1 MKNEE
6 ECKEVFEIGS
16 KNRVTESTKM
26 NKYSS
31 RSHSIFMI
39 SIENNYPNEKL
50 EENIMTKGTLYLV
63 DLAGSEKVAKSY
75 LKGEQLEQA
84 KKNNNTL
91 NVLGNCINCIIS
103 NESFIPFRE
112 SKLTRILQDTLL
124 GNANTSL
131 IVTLSPSNLNVEET
145 FSSLNFA
152 SKMMNIKINP
162 EKNYCNITENTIN
175 KLKIKI
181 LELSDKLDKLVKKYK
196 IKEEENEIREQ
207 KEKEEKEKTI
217 KIINEYEEKIKIMNL
232 TLQKKEEIIKK
243 LYNEINDIQQKY
255 DSIMSE
261 KDELDE
267 KIIKLKKSK
276 KNILD
281 QKTKELLIE
290 QGIDIEEINN
300 KKINQIIKQLINDKK
315 ENENLKSELSDL
327 NNHMEETKKN
337 YEEKYNIIE
346 NEKKTLLNDYSYKI
360 NDLEKENYKLY
371 NINNINMAKMNDI
384 EEEKNQMQKSFSKL
398 SLVESEKNLLE
409 NELRSLNKN
418 NEILKL
424 ENSKLITQHKEI
436 INKYQSN
443 LRKLEE
449 NKINRINTYTNH
461 LQNIRLASS
470 INFNEKLLNNSINIM
485 NNDLELFN
493 KFKKEF
499 KGIEIIIDRDIPSLT
514 ENNYDIIMNKTNIQK
529 DKMENVLNNLD
540 DIISKDKIAFNSKSF
555 PESISKLN
563 EILKEYK
570 DNFINVYLLLKKS
583 FNKLIELCQ
592 INKKTK
598 QKKLEYALKNK
609 KAKEEKS
616 KNEQEQLLKEKEIKN
631 KIYEIILTNIDKFKP
646 ICYYTDNS
654 DLKDEMNNL
663 YKESEN
669 FSSVEILEKA
679 INILEKIIL
688 RSADYRMHKEK
699 EIQNLNCK
707 ITYFLRELGN
717 YKKYYNNHK
726 TSELDEEKRL
736 LNNQLFLQDGEIN
749 RLNKENDKLLK
760 TMEDLMT
767 KIEEINQD

>member
-181 LELSDKLDKLVKKYK
+181 LELSEKLDKLDKQYK

-217 KIINEYEEKIKIMNL
+217 KIINEYEEKIKI
-232 TLQKKEEIIKK
+232 I
-243 LYNEINDIQQKY
+243 
-255 DSIMSE
+255 SIMSE

-290 QGIDIEEINN
+290 QGIDIEDINN

-346 NEKKTLLNDYSYKI
+346 NEKKTLLNDYSFKI
-360 NDLEKENYKLY
+360 SDLEKENYKLH

-384 EEEKNQMQKSFSKL
+384 EEEKNKMQKSFSKL

-436 INKYQSN
+436 INKYQSD

-540 DIISKDKIAFNSKSF
+540 DIISKDKIAFKSKSF
-555 PESISKLN
+555 PDSISKLN

-592 INKKTK
+592 INKKAK
-598 QKKLEYALKNK
+598 QKKLEYTLKNK

-616 KNEQEQLLKEKEIKN
+616 KNEQVKLLKEKEIKN
-631 KIYEIILTNIDKFKP
+631 KIFDIILKNIDKFKP

-654 DLKDEMNNL
+654 DLKEEMNNL
-663 YKESEN
+663 YKESEK

-707 ITYFLRELGN
+707 ITYFLRELEN